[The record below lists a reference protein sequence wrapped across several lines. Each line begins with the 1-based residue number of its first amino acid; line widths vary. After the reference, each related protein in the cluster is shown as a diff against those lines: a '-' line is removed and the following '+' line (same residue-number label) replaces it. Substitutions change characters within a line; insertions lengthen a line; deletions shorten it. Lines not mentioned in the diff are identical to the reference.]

1 MMNNLFKSIGVI
13 FLGVFVTV
21 IFSHG
26 TDFILEY
33 LGIFP
38 TIGQSEFDTWM
49 YILAIIYRTLFSAVA
64 GYLVA
69 SLAPDR
75 PMRLVI
81 ILGIVGT
88 TAAALGVIA
97 AVSTGLVVWYPVMIA
112 VLAFPSV
119 WAGGKVQLMH
129 QSAGLESK
137 PEIT

>member
-1 MMNNLFKSIGVI
+1 MTNNLFKSIGVI
-13 FLGVFVTV
+13 ALGVFITV
-21 IFSHG
+21 LFSHS

-49 YILAIIYRTLFSAVA
+49 YFIALIYRTFFSAVA

-88 TAAALGVIA
+88 IAAILGVVA
-97 AVSTGLVVWYPVMIA
+97 AVSTGLIVWYPVMIA

-119 WAGGKVQLMH
+119 WAGGKVRVMH
-129 QSAGLESK
+129 QSAGLQSK
-137 PEIT
+137 TEIT

>member
-13 FLGVFVTV
+13 FLGVFFTV

-49 YILAIIYRTLFSAVA
+49 YVFAIIYRTFYSAVA

-69 SLAPDR
+69 ALAPDR

-88 TAAALGVIA
+88 IAATLGVVA
-97 AVSTGLVVWYPVMIA
+97 AVSTGLIVWYPIMLA
-112 VLAFPSV
+112 VFAFPSV
-119 WAGGKVQLMH
+119 WAGGKVQLMQ
-129 QSAGLESK
+129 QSTGLHSK